1 MLISY
6 RDKKRED
13 ANRII
18 TTTDFDYRNPCSNVS
33 YATRRTRVSMMRVR
47 GVGLLILAVPSLEY
61 KTLRQIQRFAFPRY
75 ESAMILSNATR
86 MI

>member
-18 TTTDFDYRNPCSNVS
+18 TTTDFDYRNPCRNVPM
-33 YATRRTRVSMMRVR
+33 RREEREF
-47 GVGLLILAVPSLEY
+47 L
-61 KTLRQIQRFAFPRY
+61 
-75 ESAMILSNATR
+75 
-86 MI
+86 